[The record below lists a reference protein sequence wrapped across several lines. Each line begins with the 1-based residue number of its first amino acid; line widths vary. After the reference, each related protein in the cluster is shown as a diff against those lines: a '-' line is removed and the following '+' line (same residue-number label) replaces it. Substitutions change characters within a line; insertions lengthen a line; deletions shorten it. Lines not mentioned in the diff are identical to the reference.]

1 LHVAPPAGGP
11 DFLLTMGGIV
21 CCHARRRF
29 KTRKKEKGERQM
41 RILSA
46 LWAAFQAAW
55 MPELFDGLGS
65 PIRMETV

>member
-1 LHVAPPAGGP
+1 
-11 DFLLTMGGIV
+11 
-21 CCHARRRF
+21 
-29 KTRKKEKGERQM
+29 M